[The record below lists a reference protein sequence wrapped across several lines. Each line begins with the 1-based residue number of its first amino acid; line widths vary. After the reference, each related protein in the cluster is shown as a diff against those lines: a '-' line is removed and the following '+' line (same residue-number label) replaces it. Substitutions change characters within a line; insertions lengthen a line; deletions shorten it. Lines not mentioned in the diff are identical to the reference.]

1 MGIQSKRIYSTDESY
16 TLNEQLPAPCVNY
29 RCYHSYLWQCCAR
42 LRHFESKEM
51 ACSQSKCV
59 DLCFSE
65 DCNQEVNNAR
75 DKISPGGYTPLLEA
89 AYRNRTEVAKQL
101 IAHSADVNYS
111 NGHGETALHY
121 AASWNNVEMA
131 KDLLANSA
139 NVDSTTYRKGE
150 TAFHYAAGHN
160 SVEVANFLLDHSVN
174 VDSTDNRGYTA
185 LHFAVRELFGSCVSV
200 AKLLIAH
207 SADLNATPVSGPYKG
222 LTPLQAAEKEGHQE
236 MVELLRNA

>member
-1 MGIQSKRIYSTDESY
+1 MERKYSSDETTHSKRATTSTMRQLSLLLLLSVAMLCSASTLRVKRDATAKDCEYHDECG
-16 TLNEQLPAPCVNY
+16 TT
-29 RCYHSYLWQCCAR
+29 R
-42 LRHFESKEM
+42 

-131 KDLLANSA
+131 KDLL
-139 NVDSTTYRKGE
+139 
-150 TAFHYAAGHN
+150 
-160 SVEVANFLLDHSVN
+160 DHSVN
-174 VDSTDNRGYTA
+174 VDSTDNRGCTA

>member
-1 MGIQSKRIYSTDESY
+1 MRQLSLLLLLSVAMLCSASTLRVKRDATAKDCEYHDECG
-16 TLNEQLPAPCVNY
+16 TT
-29 RCYHSYLWQCCAR
+29 R
-42 LRHFESKEM
+42 

>member
-1 MGIQSKRIYSTDESY
+1 MERKYSSDETTHSKRATTSTMRQLSLLLLLSVAMLCSASTLRVKRDATAKDCEYHDEWG
-16 TLNEQLPAPCVNY
+16 TT
-29 RCYHSYLWQCCAR
+29 R
-42 LRHFESKEM
+42 

-111 NGHGETALHY
+111 NGQGETALHY
-121 AASWNNVEMA
+121 AASC
-131 KDLLANSA
+131 
-139 NVDSTTYRKGE
+139 
-150 TAFHYAAGHN
+150 N

>member
-1 MGIQSKRIYSTDESY
+1 MERKYSSDETTHSKRATTSTMRQLSLLLLLSVAMLCSASTLRVKRDATAKDCEYHDECG
-16 TLNEQLPAPCVNY
+16 TT
-29 RCYHSYLWQCCAR
+29 R
-42 LRHFESKEM
+42 

-121 AASWNNVEMA
+121 AAGQNN
-131 KDLLANSA
+131 
-139 NVDSTTYRKGE
+139 
-150 TAFHYAAGHN
+150 
-160 SVEVANFLLDHSVN
+160 VEVANFLLDHSVN

-200 AKLLIAH
+200 AKLLIA
-207 SADLNATPVSGPYKG
+207 
-222 LTPLQAAEKEGHQE
+222 
-236 MVELLRNA
+236 